1 MTYQTSKSSDST
13 ACRAERGGVSTC
25 RRGEGAPRHSGS
37 EIFAGFGR
45 GVCSILAVTL
55 LLIVPASAAELP
67 AGTTIE
73 IRLKT
78 KVASNASRH
87 GDPVEAVV
95 INPVLSGELF
105 VIPFGAIVRGKVE
118 KAQPSPAADKRAVL
132 ELHFDELA
140 AAQNKSVKLAAK
152 VTAVDNA
159 RESVDEK
166 GAIQGILASET
177 LSARMDQGLTKLGQR
192 ASGLAEILQLAKN
205 AVVKTTDSEIVYE
218 PGVEMTIQLT
228 AKVIVDPAVIPGIQ
242 VSFQPFQSEAE
253 LQALVNAQPF
263 LTVAAKPPKESDITN
278 LMFIGSQQ
286 ELESAFEAAGWVT
299 AAALNPNSSLET
311 FKAIAEMRG
320 YKEAPMS
327 TLLLEGRPPEFNYQ
341 KQNNTFAMRHHLRI
355 WKRPQQWQGRDVWV
369 SSSTHDTGIEFSQ
382 ENRTFIHK
390 VDSNIDAE
398 RAKVVSDLTF
408 TGRVVSVALVDRPAV
423 PKECINATGDKL
435 VTDGRMAVLALGGR

>member
-1 MTYQTSKSSDST
+1 M
-13 ACRAERGGVSTC
+13 
-25 RRGEGAPRHSGS
+25 
-37 EIFAGFGR
+37 
-45 GVCSILAVTL
+45 
-55 LLIVPASAAELP
+55 LIGPASAAELP

-105 VIPFGAIVRGKVE
+105 VIPFGAVVRGKVE
-118 KAQPSPAADKRAVL
+118 KAQPSPSADKRAVL
-132 ELHFDELA
+132 DLHFDELVA
-140 AAQNKSVKLAAK
+140 AANKSVKLAAK

-166 GAIQGILASET
+166 GAIQGILAAET

-228 AKVIVDPAVIPGIQ
+228 AKVIVDPAAIPGIQ

-382 ENRTFIHK
+382 ENRTFIHR

-408 TGRVVSVALVDRPAV
+408 TGKVVSVALVDRPAV
-423 PKECINATGDKL
+423 PKECMNATGDKL